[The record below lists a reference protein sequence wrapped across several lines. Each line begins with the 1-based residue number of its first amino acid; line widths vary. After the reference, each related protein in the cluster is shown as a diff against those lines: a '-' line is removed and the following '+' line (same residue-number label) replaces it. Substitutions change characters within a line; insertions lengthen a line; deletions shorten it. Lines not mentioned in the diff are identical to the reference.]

1 MPRKIPVSGLYKYC
15 EMMLRDRWGY
25 IYGTAGVK
33 CTQAVIDRSIERF
46 PKNADMTRRYGK
58 KWLGHMVTDCSG
70 LIVYIYKQFGLKIPH
85 GSSSMV
91 RQGYIVDCGPT
102 PHPGWAALADPT
114 PDTPDNDHIGVI
126 QADGVTVVEAK
137 GTQSGV
143 VTSKATDKKW
153 TKFGKFKDVDYEEAD
168 DPMPEGEH
176 VTYRAEVTTKKGTLN
191 VRSGPGMQFPI
202 IGRLPRGEIIDV
214 MVVCPNGWNYIDD
227 DGDQGYVDASYLT
240 PLAQNGTPPESDD
253 KIPVD
258 ESDPPKNAKY
268 TQLRRDDGVTITLE
282 GVWAI
287 EKGD

>member
-1 MPRKIPVSGLYKYC
+1 MPQKIPVKALYDYC
-15 EMMLRDRWGY
+15 EMMLRNHWGY

-85 GSSSMV
+85 GSSSIV

-143 VTSKATDKKW
+143 VTSKITDKRW
-153 TKFGKFKDVDYEEAD
+153 TKFGRLKDVDYSEEVD
-168 DPMPEGEH
+168 DPMPDGEK
-176 VTYRAEVTTKKGTLN
+176 VTYRAEVITKSGPLN
-191 VRSGPGMQFPI
+191 VRSGPGTQYDK
-202 IGRLPRGEIIDV
+202 IGKLPRGEIVDV
-214 MVVCPNGWNYIDD
+214 MVECPNGWMYVDD
-227 DGDQGYVDASYLT
+227 DGDQGYVDGRYLARVQPEEQPQEDRPEIVNYGVLIPCDT
-240 PLAQNGTPPESDD
+240 KEQAEALAEFFTNATVISGDD
-253 KIPVD
+253 D
-258 ESDPPKNAKY
+258 
-268 TQLRRDDGVTITLE
+268 
-282 GVWAI
+282 
-287 EKGD
+287 